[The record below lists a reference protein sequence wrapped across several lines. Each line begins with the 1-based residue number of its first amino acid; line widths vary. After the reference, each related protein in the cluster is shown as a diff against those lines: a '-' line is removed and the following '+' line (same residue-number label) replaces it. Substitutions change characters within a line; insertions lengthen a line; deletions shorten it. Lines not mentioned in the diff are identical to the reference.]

1 MVLDNAII
9 PMVAAKV
16 KPGDFYIQ
24 GNSALYQGIC
34 SSYDINKSVDLILLK
49 DTLGSTLD
57 LIGGVSRLAEL
68 VDTVPSVANW
78 IGYMQTVL
86 DKSRLRQA
94 LAAGEQ
100 IISLARSG
108 APLDDIYKEADAIKG
123 RCNPQTVILFEDCLK
138 ETISSVSKTAEEGVD
153 LFMGWQ
159 DVDEAIGGLRR
170 KSLYIIGGKTS
181 QGKTSVCVNIVRNNL
196 SSNAGCR
203 ILYNGFENLD
213 QFATRLAAVEY
224 GVPLGHF
231 LKPDGNNTEQLSV
244 VKEALSGLSK
254 WNANIR
260 VMNSSSIAQMRAVAD
275 EFKPDIVFLD
285 YIQRYLHRYAPESDG
300 RVSYQAAKLA
310 SDLQDFAIDRNC
322 AVLAF
327 SQLSRRSEEQR
338 NRKPSINDLK
348 ESGDLENTADV
359 IGLLYWPW
367 RDSLDPSKHRPE
379 DYYFLVAKNKLGECG
394 EHLLRLRV
402 DTLRLEDR
410 VTKIAYPA
418 PIVGHGYNVS
428 ETP

>member
-1 MVLDNAII
+1 MVLDNTII

-16 KPGDFYIQ
+16 KPGDFYVQ
-24 GNSALYQGIC
+24 GNSALYIGITR
-34 SSYDINKSVDLILLK
+34 SYDANKSVDLILLK
-49 DTLGSTLD
+49 DTIGQELD
-57 LIGGVSRLAEL
+57 TIGGVARLAEL

-78 IGYMQTVL
+78 IGYMQTVV

-94 LAAGEQ
+94 LVAGEQ
-100 IISLARSG
+100 ITAMAKGGASLE
-108 APLDDIYKEADAIKG
+108 DIYKEADGIKS
-123 RCNPQTVILFEDCLK
+123 RCNPETSISFADCLK
-138 ETISSVSKTAEEGVD
+138 DTIASVSKTAEEGVD

-159 DVDEAIGGLRR
+159 AVDEAIGGLRR

-181 QGKTSVCVNIVRNNL
+181 QGKTSVCVNIVRSNL
-196 SSNAGCR
+196 SCNSGCR

-213 QFATRLAAVEY
+213 QFATRLAAVDS
-224 GVPLGHF
+224 GVPLSAF
-231 LKPDGNNTEQLSV
+231 LRPDSNNAGQMKSV
-244 VKEALSGLSK
+244 QDALKSLEK
-254 WNANIR
+254 WAPNIR
-260 VMNSSSIAQMRAVAD
+260 VMNSASVAQMRAVAD
-275 EFKPDIVFLD
+275 EFKPDVVFLD

-322 AVLAF
+322 AVFAF

-338 NRKPSINDLK
+338 NRRPSINDLK

-379 DYYFLVAKNKLGECG
+379 DYYFCVAKNKLGECG

-410 VTKIAYPA
+410 VTRIAYPA
-418 PIVGHGYNVS
+418 PIVGHGFPDNS
-428 ETP
+428 SS